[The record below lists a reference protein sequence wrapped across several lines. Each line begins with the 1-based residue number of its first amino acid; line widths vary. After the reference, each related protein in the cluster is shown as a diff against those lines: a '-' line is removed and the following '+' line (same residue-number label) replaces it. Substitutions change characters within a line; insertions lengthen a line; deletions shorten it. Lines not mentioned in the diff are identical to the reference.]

1 MKEEKLPFEH
11 ESFPALP
18 GRATPVEVSDQVK
31 VCLDD
36 PLIQAVLEAVSSYA
50 MVLNAQRQILA
61 ANPALLEALSLHGS
75 AVCQGLRMGEALG
88 CIHASEGP
96 DGCGSSQACGS
107 CGSLLASLGAR
118 STGLPTSGESLL
130 SFRREGRWEAREF
143 LARATPLTVADH
155 PVTLLTL
162 QDISA
167 LKRRETLERVF
178 IHNLVTSVQG
188 LRGWMEVLEG
198 AGADATM
205 VAQQIVGLAGHLT
218 AEVEFQHCLL
228 QAECG
233 ELVPDIRA
241 VAPETI
247 FDTLEGSLGAEIAE
261 RLVRIPASPEGAVV
275 HTDAAILHW
284 ILRSMVMNAIEAMPS
299 GGQVRIWHELRSGR
313 PAFVVHNPG
322 CMSPE
327 VSERVFQRSFSTK
340 APQGRGLGTYG
351 MKVLGETVLGGKVGF
366 TTSWAEG
373 TGFFIELPTLC

>member
-1 MKEEKLPFEH
+1 
-11 ESFPALP
+11 
-18 GRATPVEVSDQVK
+18 VSDQVK

-88 CIHASEGP
+88 CIHADEGP

-107 CGSLLASLGAR
+107 CGSLLASLGAQG
-118 STGLPTSGESLL
+118 TGLLTSGESLL
-130 SFRREGRWEAREF
+130 SFKREGRWEAREF
-143 LARATPLTVADH
+143 LARAKPLTVADH
-155 PVTLLTL
+155 QVTLLTL

-178 IHNLVTSVQG
+178 IHNLVASVKG
-188 LRGWMEVLEG
+188 LRGWMEVLQG

-205 VAQQIVGLAGHLT
+205 IAEQIVGLAGHLT

-233 ELVPDIRA
+233 ELVPDTRA
-241 VAPETI
+241 VTPDGILDE
-247 FDTLEGSLGAEIAE
+247 LERSLGAEAAA
-261 RLVRIPASPEGAVV
+261 RLVRIPPLPAGMAMR
-275 HTDAAILHW
+275 TDPAILVR
-284 ILRSMVMNAIEAMPS
+284 ILRHMVVNALEAMPS
-299 GGQVRIWHELRSGR
+299 GGQVRIWHELRSGH

-322 CMSPE
+322 CLPPE
-327 VSERVFQRSFSTK
+327 VSDRVFQRSFSTK

-351 MKVLGETVLGGKVGF
+351 MKVLGETVLGGQVGF

-373 TGFFIELPTLC
+373 TRFFIELPTLC